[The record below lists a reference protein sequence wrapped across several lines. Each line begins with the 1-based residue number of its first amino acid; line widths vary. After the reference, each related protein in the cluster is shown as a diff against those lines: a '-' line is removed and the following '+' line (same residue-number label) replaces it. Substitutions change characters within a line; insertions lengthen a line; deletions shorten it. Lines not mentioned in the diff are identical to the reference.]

1 MARLT
6 LFLAR
11 EAITLAKEQD
21 AQLRHL
27 LEYLDLHIR
36 VSEPLDLIPE
46 VREEQPERSLVEVAD
61 GELSLRASG
70 FRPQARVWGLRRSPA
85 AFPTPDNRER
95 RFGIQPPHATVQER
109 DDEPRAVRISAAS
122 TLFSD
127 LEIPTLQALSGN
139 TRRCTSPEVEPS
151 DAPRSI
157 PIGHG
162 APLGN
167 EQPTQ

>member
-27 LEYLDLHIR
+27 LDYLDLHIR

-61 GELSLRASG
+61 GELSLRAPG
-70 FRPQARVWGLRRSPA
+70 F
-85 AFPTPDNRER
+85 
-95 RFGIQPPHATVQER
+95 
-109 DDEPRAVRISAAS
+109 S
-122 TLFSD
+122 T
-127 LEIPTLQALSGN
+127 TG
-139 TRRCTSPEVEPS
+139 TSLGPPEVAGRLPH
-151 DAPRSI
+151 PR
-157 PIGHG
+157 
-162 APLGN
+162 
-167 EQPTQ
+167 

>member
-27 LEYLDLHIR
+27 LDYLDLHIR

-70 FRPQARVWGLRRSPA
+70 FS
-85 AFPTPDNRER
+85 
-95 RFGIQPPHATVQER
+95 AT
-109 DDEPRAVRISAAS
+109 
-122 TLFSD
+122 
-127 LEIPTLQALSGN
+127 G
-139 TRRCTSPEVEPS
+139 TSLGPPEVAGRLPH
-151 DAPRSI
+151 PR
-157 PIGHG
+157 
-162 APLGN
+162 
-167 EQPTQ
+167 